1 MFSNNV
7 KKLLQGKEEN
17 KQKGNN
23 KRKIENL
30 VFFVVLVIIT
40 IVIINLILSDGKD
53 KSTTEDNTTSKTK
66 SLASSFGLDKNQ
78 EKTIQTN
85 ASSDDL
91 KTRLEEILKKI
102 QGVKDVNVFIN
113 YSESS
118 ETVAMYNENSKTTQT
133 EEQDR

>member
-17 KQKGNN
+17 EQKGNN

-118 ETVAMYNENSKTTQT
+118 ETVAMYKKQEK
-133 EEQDR
+133 